1 MAFVPSVFCVL
12 PLTKYSLP
20 MHPSLSRERFAE
32 LARDYPVVPLAVVV
46 LGDVLTP
53 VSVFDQLV
61 GDGDGFLLES
71 VEGGERWG
79 RWSFIGWNP
88 EFTLSALEG
97 ITSSS
102 DPTMPLAGDD
112 PLSVFESL
120 VERYSVPPWE
130 DLGIPG
136 PPPPLHSGAVGY
148 LGYDMVRYVESLPN
162 RPRDDRGLPEMLWQF
177 VGGLAAFD
185 RLANTIT
192 VIENVY
198 VTDDPQSDY
207 DAAVTALESAVEA
220 LRSATGVTLGGLP
233 DFTRIP
239 ETTQTMDRSEF
250 MAVVERAKDEIIE
263 GEVFQVVPSIR
274 FAAEFGGDAFA
285 CYRAL
290 RLVNPSP
297 FMFLL
302 RSGDIAVAGSSPEL
316 MSRVRDGHV
325 YSRPIAGTMPRGS
338 TEEEDL
344 AFEEAL
350 LANPKERAEH
360 VMLIDLARN
369 DIGRVCR
376 FGSVNVDD
384 VMLIERYSHVM
395 HIVSGVSGDLV
406 DGVGPIDVLR
416 ATFPHGTVSGAPKV
430 RAMEI
435 IDELEPV
442 ARGPYAGAVGYV
454 DFSGNLD
461 TAIALRTAVMKGTTA
476 WVQAGAGIVVDSDPA
491 SEYDECLNKAKAVLT
506 AIAAADHL

>member
-1 MAFVPSVFCVL
+1 MQ
-12 PLTKYSLP
+12 
-20 MHPSLSRERFAE
+20 PSLSRQRFAE
-32 LARDYPVVPLAVVV
+32 LAREYNVVPLAVVV

-61 GDGDGFLLES
+61 GGDDGFILES

-88 EFTLSALEG
+88 EFTLSAVDG
-97 ITSSS
+97 V
-102 DPTMPLAGDD
+102 TMSTDASMTLIGDD
-112 PLSVFESL
+112 PLSVLESV
-120 VERYSVPPWE
+120 VETYSVPPWE
-130 DLGIPG
+130 DLGING

-162 RPRDDRGLPEMLWQF
+162 RPADDRGLPEMLWQF
-177 VGGLAAFD
+177 VGGLAVFD

-192 VIENVY
+192 VIENVH
-198 VTDDPQSDY
+198 VTDDATSDY
-207 DAAVTALESAVEA
+207 KDAVAALERAVEA
-220 LRSATGVTLGGLP
+220 LRSPPGVALGSLP
-233 DFTRIP
+233 DFTEMP
-239 ETTQTMDRSEF
+239 ETTQTMDRDQF
-250 MAVVERAKDEIIE
+250 IAVVERAKREIID

-274 FAAEFGGDAFA
+274 FATEFDGDAFA
-285 CYRAL
+285 VYRAL

-297 FMFLL
+297 FMFLI

-316 MSRVRDGHV
+316 MSRVRDGRV

-338 TEEEDL
+338 TEEEDR
-344 AFEEAL
+344 AFEEEL

-369 DIGRVCR
+369 DIGRVCEY
-376 FGSVNVDD
+376 GSVNVDD
-384 VMLIERYSHVM
+384 VMVIERYSHVM

-406 DGVGPIDVLR
+406 DGTGPIDVLR

-461 TAIALRTAVMKGTTA
+461 TAIALRTSVMKGTTA

-491 SEYDECLNKAKAVLT
+491 SEYDECVNKAKAVLT

>member
-1 MAFVPSVFCVL
+1 
-12 PLTKYSLP
+12 
-20 MHPSLSRERFAE
+20 MHPSLSIERFVE
-32 LARDYPVVPLAVVV
+32 LAETHNVVPLAVVV

-53 VSVFDQLV
+53 VSVYERLV
-61 GDGDGFLLES
+61 GDNDGFLLES

-79 RWSFIGWNP
+79 RWSFIGWDP
-88 EFTLSALEG
+88 EFTLSAIDG
-97 ITSSS
+97 VSSSS
-102 DPTMPLAGDD
+102 DQAMMLPGGD
-112 PLSVFESL
+112 PLSVLES
-120 VERYSVPPWE
+120 VVGTFSVPPWE

-162 RPRDDRGLPEMLWQF
+162 RPPDDRGLPEMLWQF
-177 VGGLAAFD
+177 VGGLAVFD

-198 VTDDPQSDY
+198 VTDDPVSDY
-207 DAAVTALESAVEA
+207 DVAIASLERAVAALQSAP
-220 LRSATGVTLGGLP
+220 SVTLGHMP
-233 DFTRIP
+233 DFDGTP
-239 ETTQTMDRSEF
+239 KTTQTMGRDDF
-250 MAVVERAKDEIIE
+250 MAVVDRAKIKIID

-274 FAAEFGGDAFA
+274 FTAEFGGDAFA
-285 CYRAL
+285 VYRAL

-302 RSGDIAVAGSSPEL
+302 RSGGISVAGSSPEL
-316 MSRVRDGHV
+316 MSRVRDGRV
-325 YSRPIAGTMPRGS
+325 YSRPIAGTMPRGR
-338 TEEEDL
+338 TEEEDQ
-344 AFEEAL
+344 AFEEEL

-369 DIGRVCR
+369 DIGRVCE
-376 FGSVNVDD
+376 FGTVAVDD
-384 VMLIERYSHVM
+384 VMVIERYSHVM

-406 DGVGPIDVLR
+406 GGVGPVDVLR

-461 TAIALRTAVMKGTTA
+461 TAIALRTAVMDGRTA
-476 WVQAGAGIVVDSDPA
+476 WVQAGAGIVADSDPA
-491 SEYDECLNKAKAVLT
+491 SEYNECVNKARAVLT
-506 AIAAADHL
+506 AIAAADDLSAGSQAASAD

>member
-1 MAFVPSVFCVL
+1 MQL
-12 PLTKYSLP
+12 
-20 MHPSLSRERFAE
+20 SLSRERFVE
-32 LARDYPVVPLAVVV
+32 LGETYSVVPLAVVV

-61 GDGDGFLLES
+61 GEGDGFLLES

-79 RWSFIGWNP
+79 RWSFIGWDP
-88 EFTLSALEG
+88 EFTLSSIDG
-97 ITSSS
+97 MTSSS
-102 DPTMPLAGDD
+102 DTTVALAGDN
-112 PLSVFESL
+112 PLSVLESV
-120 VERYSVPPWE
+120 VEAYSVPPWA

-148 LGYDMVRYVESLPN
+148 LGYDMVRYVEYLPD
-162 RPRDDRGLPEMLWQF
+162 RPADDRGLPEMLWQF
-177 VGGLAAFD
+177 VGGLAIFD
-185 RLANTIT
+185 RLANTIA

-198 VTDDPQSDY
+198 VTDDPASDY
-207 DAAVTALESAVEA
+207 DDAVASLERAVSALGSAPGI
-220 LRSATGVTLGGLP
+220 LLGALP
-233 DFTRIP
+233 DFTEIP
-239 ETTQTMDRSEF
+239 ETTQTMDRDEF
-250 MAVVERAKDEIIE
+250 IAVVERAKGEIIE

-285 CYRAL
+285 VYRAL

-302 RSGDIAVAGSSPEL
+302 RSGDIAIAGSSPEL

-325 YSRPIAGTMPRGS
+325 YSRPIAGTMRRGA

-344 AFEEAL
+344 RFEEEL
-350 LANPKERAEH
+350 LADPKERAEH

-384 VMLIERYSHVM
+384 VMVVERYSHVM

-476 WVQAGAGIVVDSDPA
+476 WVQAGAGIVADSDPV
-491 SEYDECLNKAKAVLT
+491 SEYDECLNKARAVLT
-506 AIAAADHL
+506 AIAAAEHL

>member
-1 MAFVPSVFCVL
+1 MQ
-12 PLTKYSLP
+12 
-20 MHPSLSRERFAE
+20 PSLSRERFAE
-32 LARDYPVVPLAVVV
+32 LARDHTVVPLATVV

-53 VSVFDQLV
+53 VSVFERLV

-88 EFTLSALEG
+88 GFTLSAIG
-97 ITSSS
+97 GVTSSTDAS
-102 DPTMPLAGDD
+102 MTLDGDD
-112 PLSVFESL
+112 PLSALES
-120 VERYSVPPWE
+120 VVDAYSVPSWG
-130 DLGIPG
+130 DLGIVG

-162 RPRDDRGLPEMLWQF
+162 RPPDDRGLPEMLWQF
-177 VGGLAAFD
+177 VGGLAVFD

-192 VIENVY
+192 LIENVY
-198 VTDDPQSDY
+198 VTEDPASDY
-207 DAAVTALESAVEA
+207 DDAVSALETAVEA
-220 LRSATGVTLGGLP
+220 LRSPPGVALGGLP
-233 DFTRIP
+233 DFTQIP
-239 ETTQTMDRSEF
+239 ETTQTMDRDEF
-250 MAVVERAKDEIIE
+250 MAVVEQAKGEIVN

-274 FAAEFGGDAFA
+274 FATDFSGDAFA
-285 CYRAL
+285 VYRAL

-302 RSGDIAVAGSSPEL
+302 RSGDIAIAGSSPEL
-316 MSRVRDGHV
+316 MSRVRDGRV

-338 TEEEDL
+338 TEEEDQ
-344 AFEEAL
+344 AFAEEL

-369 DIGRVCR
+369 DIGRVCQ
-376 FGSVNVDD
+376 FGSVTVDD
-384 VMLIERYSHVM
+384 VMVIERYSHVM

-406 DGVGPIDVLR
+406 DGTGPIDVLR

-461 TAIALRTAVMKGTTA
+461 TAIALRTSVMKGTTA

-491 SEYDECLNKAKAVLT
+491 SEYNECVNKAKAVLT

>member
-1 MAFVPSVFCVL
+1 
-12 PLTKYSLP
+12 
-20 MHPSLSRERFAE
+20 MHPSLSRDRFIQLAE
-32 LARDYPVVPLAVVV
+32 TYNVVPLAVVV
-46 LGDVLTP
+46 IGDVLTP

-79 RWSFIGWNP
+79 RWSFIGWAP
-88 EFTLSALEG
+88 EFTLSALDG
-97 ITSSS
+97 VTSSS
-102 DPTMPLAGDD
+102 DPAVQLGVND
-112 PLSVFESL
+112 PLSVFESV
-120 VERYSVPPWE
+120 VEAYSVPPWE

-136 PPPPLHSGAVGY
+136 PQPPLHSGAVGY
-148 LGYDMVRYVESLPN
+148 LGYDMVRYVESLPH
-162 RPRDDRGLPEMLWQF
+162 RPADDRELPEMLWQF
-177 VGGLAAFD
+177 VGGLAIFD

-198 VTDDPQSDY
+198 VSEDPVSDY
-207 DAAVTALESAVEA
+207 MTAVASLENAVAA
-220 LRSATGVTLGGLP
+220 LRSALGVTPGELP
-233 DFTRIP
+233 DFSGMP
-239 ETTQTMDRSEF
+239 ETTQTMDRDEF
-250 MAVVERAKDEIIE
+250 MAVVDRAKGEIIE

-274 FAAEFGGDAFA
+274 FATEFGGDAFA
-285 CYRAL
+285 VYRAL

-297 FMFLL
+297 FMFLI
-302 RSGDIAVAGSSPEL
+302 RSGDIAIAGSSPEL

-325 YSRPIAGTMPRGS
+325 YSRPIAGTMPRGA
-338 TEEEDL
+338 TEAEDL
-344 AFEEAL
+344 AFEEDL

-369 DIGRVCR
+369 DIGRVCE
-376 FGSVNVDD
+376 FGTVSVDD
-384 VMLIERYSHVM
+384 VMVVERYSHVM

-406 DGVGPIDVLR
+406 EDVGPVDVLR

-491 SEYDECLNKAKAVLT
+491 SEYDECVNKARAVLT
-506 AIAAADHL
+506 AIAAADDL